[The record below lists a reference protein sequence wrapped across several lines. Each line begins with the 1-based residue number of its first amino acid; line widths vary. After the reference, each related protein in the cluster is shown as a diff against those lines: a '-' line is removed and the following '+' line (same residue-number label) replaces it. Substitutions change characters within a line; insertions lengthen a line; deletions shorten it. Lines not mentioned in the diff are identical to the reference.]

1 MAAPRKRWQD
11 LSAAQRRAIA
21 AAGVV
26 QVSLQVVALHDLR
39 RRDARWVNGDK
50 RVWAAASFVNFI
62 GPLAYFAFGRKPPR
76 GPALVPRGRAQLRR
90 ARRRSR

>member
-1 MAAPRKRWQD
+1 MAAPHKRWQD
-11 LSAAQRRAIA
+11 LSATKRLAIA
-21 AAGVV
+21 AAGLV
-26 QVSLQVVALHDLR
+26 QVSLQVAALRDMR
-39 RRDARWVNGDK
+39 RRDARRVNGDK

-76 GPALVPRGRAQLRR
+76 GPARLAGARARLAP

>member
-11 LSAAQRRAIA
+11 LPPTQRRAIA

-26 QVSLQVVALHDLR
+26 QVSLQLAALRDLR
-39 RRDARWVNGDK
+39 GRDARRVNGDK

-62 GPLAYFAFGRKPPR
+62 GPLAYFAFGRKAPR
-76 GPALVPRGRAQLRR
+76 GPARLAGGRVRLGP